1 MSEIVL
7 GGKTNYGE
15 VLGILMLDTLFPRIP
30 GDIGNACSFDFP
42 VRYHMVRN
50 ATPERIAAKTDPAL
64 LAPFIE
70 AARQLEAEGVK
81 AITTSCGFLALWQ
94 KELAGAVSIPV
105 LTSSLLQVPLVWQMT
120 GKRPVG
126 IITAKAGNL
135 TEAHLAAVGIE
146 GIPVFMAGLD
156 DAPEF
161 TRTFIKNTPEL
172 NVEAVRAEVIE
183 RARLLVEEHPE
194 IGALVLECT
203 NLPPYSD
210 DIRIAARRPVFDV
223 MTLCRYAALGL
234 NGDTVEKKL

>member
-1 MSEIVL
+1 MSEIVS

-30 GDIGNACSFDFP
+30 GDIGNAGSFSFP

-50 ATPERIAAKTDPAL
+50 ATPERIAARTDPAL
-64 LAPFIE
+64 LEPFVE
-70 AARQLEAEGVK
+70 AAKQLENEGVR

-94 KELAGAVSIPV
+94 RELAAAVSIPV
-105 LTSSLLQVPLVWQMT
+105 LTSSLLQVPLAWHLT
-120 GKRPVG
+120 GKWPVG
-126 IITAKAGNL
+126 ILTAKAANL
-135 TEAHLAAVGIE
+135 TESHLAAVGIE
-146 GIPVFMAGLD
+146 NLPVFMAGLD

-161 TRTFIKNTPEL
+161 TRTFIGNTSEL

-183 RARLLVEEHPE
+183 RSQSLIEKHPE

-210 DIRIAARRPVFDV
+210 DIRRATGRPVFDV
-223 MTLCRYAALGL
+223 MTLCRYAAQSVGI
-234 NGDTVEKKL
+234 NTAGKLL